1 MPVFHPSIAGFTIC
15 IKNENVVYLL
25 YIYAICR
32 GNMKERQSRLKAIK
46 NLIKNNTIES
56 QDDLLDLLLK
66 EGFEVTQA
74 TLSRDLKL
82 LKVGKVPDGR
92 GGYMYAFPGDDEN
105 AESQAIY
112 VQDFLRGYI
121 SIDFSGN
128 IVVIKTFPGHANTVC
143 NAIDNLNMDEVL
155 GTVAGD
161 NCMFACLREGI
172 TGDMFME
179 TLKKH
184 IPGIED

>member
-1 MPVFHPSIAGFTIC
+1 MPVFHPLMADFTIC

-112 VQDFLRGYI
+112 VQDFLR
-121 SIDFSGN
+121 
-128 IVVIKTFPGHANTVC
+128 T
-143 NAIDNLNMDEVL
+143 
-155 GTVAGD
+155 
-161 NCMFACLREGI
+161 R
-172 TGDMFME
+172 
-179 TLKKH
+179 
-184 IPGIED
+184 

>member
-1 MPVFHPSIAGFTIC
+1 
-15 IKNENVVYLL
+15 
-25 YIYAICR
+25 
-32 GNMKERQSRLKAIK
+32 MKERQSRLKTIK
-46 NLIKNNTIES
+46 SLIKNNVIES
-56 QDDLLDLLLK
+56 QDDLLALLLN

-82 LKVGKVPDGR
+82 LKVGKIPDGQN
-92 GGYMYAFPGDDEN
+92 GYMYALPGECEN
-105 AESQAIY
+105 PESEAIY

-143 NAIDNLNMDEVL
+143 NAIDNLNFEEVL

-161 NCMFACLREGI
+161 NCMFACLKEDV
-172 TGDMFME
+172 TGEDF
-179 TLKKH
+179 LKKLKKY

>member
-1 MPVFHPSIAGFTIC
+1 
-15 IKNENVVYLL
+15 
-25 YIYAICR
+25 
-32 GNMKERQSRLKAIK
+32 MKERQSCLKAIK
-46 NLIKNNTIES
+46 NLIKNNIIES
-56 QDDLLDLLLK
+56 QDDLLALLQK
-66 EGFEVTQA
+66 EGFDVTQA

-82 LKVGKVPDGR
+82 LKVGKVPDGQN
-92 GGYMYAFPGDDEN
+92 GYKYALPGDDEN
-105 AESQAIY
+105 AESEAIY

-143 NAIDNLNMDEVL
+143 NAIDNLNLDEVL

-161 NCMFACLREGI
+161 NCMFACLKEGVS
-172 TGDMFME
+172 GEQFMKI
-179 TLKKH
+179 LKKH

>member
-1 MPVFHPSIAGFTIC
+1 MQKYC
-15 IKNENVVYLL
+15 IFIVYLCIFRG
-25 YIYAICR
+25 IYT
-32 GNMKERQSRLKAIK
+32 MKERQARLKAIK
-46 NLIKNNTIES
+46 TLIKNNIIES

-82 LKVGKVPDGR
+82 LKVGKVPDGKS
-92 GGYMYAFPGDDEN
+92 GYMYALPGEDEN
-105 AESQAIY
+105 AESEAIY

-121 SIDFSGN
+121 SIDYSGN

-143 NAIDNLNMDEVL
+143 NAIDNLNLDEVL

-161 NCMFACLREGI
+161 NCMFACLREGV
-172 TGDMFME
+172 TGEEFL
-179 TLKKH
+179 TKLKKH
-184 IPGIED
+184 IPGIDD

>member
-1 MPVFHPSIAGFTIC
+1 
-15 IKNENVVYLL
+15 
-25 YIYAICR
+25 
-32 GNMKERQSRLKAIK
+32 MKERQSRLKTIK
-46 NLIKNNTIES
+46 SLIKNNVIES
-56 QDDLLDLLLK
+56 QDDLLALLLN

-82 LKVGKVPDGR
+82 LKVGKIPDGQN
-92 GGYMYAFPGDDEN
+92 GYMYALPGECEN
-105 AESQAIY
+105 PESEAIY

-143 NAIDNLNMDEVL
+143 NAIDNLNFEEVL

-161 NCMFACLREGI
+161 NCMFACLKEDVKGE
-172 TGDMFME
+172 DF
-179 TLKKH
+179 LKKLKKY
-184 IPGIED
+184 IPAIED

>member
-1 MPVFHPSIAGFTIC
+1 
-15 IKNENVVYLL
+15 
-25 YIYAICR
+25 
-32 GNMKERQSRLKAIK
+32 MKERQSRLKAIK
-46 NLIKNNTIES
+46 NLIKSNIIES

-66 EGFEVTQA
+66 DGYDVTQA

-82 LKVGKVPDGR
+82 LKVGKVPDGKS
-92 GGYMYAFPGDDEN
+92 GYMYALPGDDAN
-105 AESQAIY
+105 AENEAIY

-121 SIDFSGN
+121 SIDYSGN

-143 NAIDNLNMDEVL
+143 NALDNLNLDEVL

-161 NCMFACLREGI
+161 NCMFACLKEGVS
-172 TGDMFME
+172 GEAFMS

-184 IPGIED
+184 IPEIDD

>member
-1 MPVFHPSIAGFTIC
+1 MET
-15 IKNENVVYLL
+15 VYL
-25 YIYAICR
+25 YS
-32 GNMKERQSRLKAIK
+32 MKERQTRLKTIK
-46 NLIKNNTIES
+46 SLIKSNTIES
-56 QDDLLDLLLK
+56 QDDLLALLLK
-66 EGFEVTQA
+66 EGYDVTQA

-82 LKVGKVPDGR
+82 LKVGKVPDGQS
-92 GGYMYAFPGDDEN
+92 GYKYALPGEDVN
-105 AESQAIY
+105 AESEAIY
-112 VQDFLRGYI
+112 VQDFLRGYV

-172 TGDMFME
+172 SGDDFME
-179 TLKKH
+179 KLKKH